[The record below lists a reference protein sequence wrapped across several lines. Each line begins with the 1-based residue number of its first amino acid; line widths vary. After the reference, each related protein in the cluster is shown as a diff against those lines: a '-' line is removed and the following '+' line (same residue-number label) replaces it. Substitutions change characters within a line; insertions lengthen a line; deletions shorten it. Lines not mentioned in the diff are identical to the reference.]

1 MTSGVGVRIEPFPV
15 PHVKTSMQSSTLIP
29 CLALL
34 ALPSFALAQTPYF
47 PAPVAGSTWEIT
59 DPATLGWCPER
70 IDSLY
75 AYLGDHHTKGFI
87 LLKDGRIVLEH
98 YFGTFTQDSL
108 WYWASAG
115 KTLTSTIV
123 GIAQEDGSLDI
134 NEPVSTYL
142 GPGWTAETPIQE
154 AAITVRHQLTMTTG
168 LDDGVANSDCT
179 DPACLAYIA
188 DAGDRWA
195 YHNAPYTLLQ
205 EVVANATGQ
214 NYYTYFNAR
223 LRDPIGM
230 EGFWLPILYNRV
242 YFSTVRS
249 MARFGLLASNGMV
262 WGTDTILHD
271 SAYFHAAITPSQNLN
286 HSYGYLWWLN
296 GQDSFMLPSSQ
307 FVFPG
312 ELVPHAPAD
321 MYSALGKND
330 QIINV
335 APGQG
340 LVLVR
345 MGDPAYDAQLVSSVF
360 DDHVWQYVNAL
371 DCNTGI
377 DEVGLQQGPVLAP
390 NPCKDVVRFQL
401 PNKVRSAEVTLFD
414 TMGRTVLTTRSTGT
428 IDVSMLAPGSYA
440 VRIISDGKTW
450 TSALKKE

>member
-1 MTSGVGVRIEPFPV
+1 
-15 PHVKTSMQSSTLIP
+15 MQFSTRLP

-34 ALPSFALAQTPYF
+34 ALPSFASAQITYF
-47 PAPVAGSTWEIT
+47 PPPVAGSAWETT

-75 AYLGDHHTKGFI
+75 AYIEDHHTKGFI
-87 LLKDGRIVLEH
+87 LLKDGRIVLER

-115 KTLTSTIV
+115 KTLTSTMV
-123 GIAQEDGSLDI
+123 GLAQEDGSLDI
-134 NEPVSTYL
+134 NEPTSTYL
-142 GPGWTAETPIQE
+142 GLGWTAQTPAQE
-154 AAITVRHQLTMTTG
+154 ALITVRDQLTMTTG

-179 DPACLAYIA
+179 EPACLAYIA
-188 DAGDRWA
+188 NAGDRWA
-195 YHNAPYTLLQ
+195 YYNAPYTLLQ

-214 NYYTYFNAR
+214 NFNAYFTAR

-230 EGFWLPILYNRV
+230 EGFWLPILYNRI

-271 SAYFHAAITPSQNLN
+271 SAYSHDAITPSQSLN
-286 HSYGYLWWLN
+286 PSYGYLWWLN
-296 GQDSFMLPSSQ
+296 GQSSFMLPTTQ
-307 FVFPG
+307 FIFPG
-312 ELVPHAPAD
+312 PLMPHAPAD

-335 APGQG
+335 VPSRG

-345 MGDPAYDAQLVSSVF
+345 MGDPAFTGLSVPTAF
-360 DDHVWQYVNAL
+360 DDALWQYVNAL
-371 DCNTGI
+371 ECNIGI
-377 DEVGLQQGPVLAP
+377 DESRPAQELILAP
-390 NPCKDVVRFQL
+390 NPCKDMVRIQL
-401 PNKVRSAEVTLFD
+401 PDEAGSSTITLFD
-414 TMGRTVLTTRSTGT
+414 AMGRAVLTTSNIGT
-428 IDVSMLAPGSYA
+428 IDVSDVASGTYA
-440 VRIISDGKTW
+440 VRVVSSGRTW
-450 TSALKKE
+450 TSTLQKQ